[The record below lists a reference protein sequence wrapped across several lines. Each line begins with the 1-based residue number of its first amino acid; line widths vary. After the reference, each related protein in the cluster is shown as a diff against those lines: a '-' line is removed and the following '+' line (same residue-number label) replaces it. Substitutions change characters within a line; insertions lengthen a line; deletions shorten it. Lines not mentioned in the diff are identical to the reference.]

1 MGAELKDIR
10 ERIRGRS
17 RTAKFAFAAAGA
29 VALVGMFWGISVLN
43 PLPPRTVTMT
53 TGSEGGA
60 YHELGKR
67 YREIL
72 ARSGVE
78 LRLLASEGGIE
89 NLRRLSDPRSGVSVG
104 FMQGGATGDSERV
117 DLVSLGTVSYEP
129 LWFFWR
135 GTGNPGRKPGVRVL
149 EQLRGKRISIGPEGS
164 GTRIL
169 AITLLAANGID
180 RDVAQLLP
188 LTPQDAGEQLLSGRI
203 DAALMVASWE
213 SPVVRRLLAS
223 DDVEPVSFPRADAYT
238 ALYPYLNKVTVPAG
252 VGDLAR
258 NRPPADV
265 VLFAPKTS
273 LVVRKE
279 LHPAIQNLLLDAAT
293 EIHSGAGIFQ
303 KAGQFPAAESV
314 DLPLSDAARQFHKTG
329 RPFLQRYLPF
339 WAAVFLWGLMLLLVP
354 VVGAFYPLFRIAPAL
369 YGWGMR
375 RRIFRLYG
383 ELKFLEG
390 DLDRRDSAG
399 EAGDLVDHLD
409 RLEERANHLQV
420 PLAYTNL
427 LYNLRRDILLVRERL
442 AVRRETGAR

>member
-10 ERIRGRS
+10 ERIRARS
-17 RTAKFAFAAAGA
+17 RTAKFAFVAAGA
-29 VALVGMFWGISVLN
+29 VALVILFWGISVLN

-72 ARSGVE
+72 SRSDVE
-78 LRLLASEGGIE
+78 LRLRASEGGIE

-104 FMQGGATGDSERV
+104 FMQGGATGDSERK

-129 LWFFWR
+129 LWFFYR
-135 GTGNPGRKPGVRVL
+135 GRNPGRKL
-149 EQLRGKRISIGPEGS
+149 ERLRGKRLSIGPEGS

-223 DDVEPVSFPRADAYT
+223 EAVEPVSFPRADAYT

-265 VLFAPKTS
+265 VLLAPKTS

-279 LHPAIQNLLLDAAT
+279 LHPAIQHLLLDAAT
-293 EIHSGAGIFQ
+293 EIHSGAGTFQ

-339 WAAVFLWGLMLLLVP
+339 WAAVFLWGLILLLVP
-354 VVGAFYPLFRIAPAL
+354 VVGAFYPLFRVAPAL

-399 EAGDLVDHLD
+399 EAGDLVPHLD

-427 LYNLRRDILLVRERL
+427 LYNLRRDIQLVRERL
-442 AVRRETGAR
+442 AAQRENGAR

>member
-1 MGAELKDIR
+1 MKDLR
-10 ERIRGRS
+10 DRIRVRS
-17 RTAKFAFAAAGA
+17 RTVKFAFAAAGA
-29 VALVGMFWGISVLN
+29 VALGAMFWGISVLN

-67 YREIL
+67 YRKIL

-89 NLRRLSDPRSGVSVG
+89 NLRRLSDPKSGVSVG

-129 LWFFWR
+129 LWFFVR
-135 GTGNPGRKPGVRVL
+135 RGNPGRKPDVRVL
-149 EQLRGKRISIGPEGS
+149 ERLRGKRISIGPEGS
-164 GTRIL
+164 GTRVL
-169 AITLLAANGID
+169 AVTLLAANGIGQ
-180 RDVAQLLP
+180 DVAQLLP

-223 DDVEPVSFPRADAYT
+223 DAVEPAGFPRADAYT

-390 DLDRRDSAG
+390 DLDRGDSAEG
-399 EAGDLVDHLD
+399 AGDLVDHLD
-409 RLEERANHLQV
+409 RLEDRANHLQV
-420 PLAYTNL
+420 PLAYTSL
-427 LYNLRRDILLVRERL
+427 LYNLRRDIQLVRERL
-442 AVRRETGAR
+442 AARRENGAR

>member
-1 MGAELKDIR
+1 MD
-10 ERIRGRS
+10 IRGRIRARG
-17 RTAKFAFAAAGA
+17 RTARFAFVAAGA
-29 VALVGMFWGISVLN
+29 VALVGVFWAISVLN
-43 PLPPRTVTMT
+43 PLPPRAVTMT

-78 LRLLASEGGIE
+78 LRLLPSEGGIE
-89 NLRRLSDPRSGVSVG
+89 NLRRLSDPRSGVSIG
-104 FMQGGATGDSERV
+104 FMQGGATGGSERK
-117 DLVSLGTVSYEP
+117 DLVSLGTISYEP
-129 LWFFWR
+129 LWFFYR
-135 GTGNPGRKPGVRVL
+135 GRDPGRKL
-149 EQLRGKRISIGPEGS
+149 ERLRGKRISIGPEGS

-169 AITLLAANGID
+169 AITLFAASGID
-180 RDVAQLLP
+180 RDGAQLLP
-188 LTPQDAGEQLLSGRI
+188 LTPQDAEEQLLSGRI

-223 DDVEPVSFPRADAYT
+223 EDVVTISFPRAAAYT
-238 ALYPYLNKVTVPAG
+238 ALYPYLSKLTVPAG

-258 NRPPADV
+258 NRPPADL
-265 VLFAPKTS
+265 VLLAPKTS

-279 LHPAIQNLLLDAAT
+279 LHPAIQYLLLDAAT

-303 KAGQFPAAESV
+303 KAGQFPSAESV

-339 WAAVFLWGLMLLLVP
+339 WAAVFLWGLILLLIP
-354 VVGAFYPLFRIAPAL
+354 VFGAFYPLFRVAPAL

-383 ELKFLEG
+383 ELKFLEA
-390 DLDRRDSAG
+390 DLERRDSADA
-399 EAGDLVDHLD
+399 AGDLVDHLD
-409 RLEERANHLQV
+409 RLEDRANHLQV

-427 LYNLRRDILLVRERL
+427 LYNLRRDIQLVKERL
-442 AVRRETGAR
+442 RRGG

>member
-1 MGAELKDIR
+1 LKDIR
-10 ERIRGRS
+10 ERIQARS
-17 RTAKFAFAAAGA
+17 RTVKFAVVAAVA
-29 VALVGMFWGISVLN
+29 VALVAMFWAISVLN
-43 PLPPRTVTMT
+43 PLPSRTVTMT

-67 YREIL
+67 YRETL

-78 LRLLASEGGIE
+78 LRLLPSEGGIE

-104 FMQGGATGDSERV
+104 FAQGGATGDSERK

-129 LWFFWR
+129 LWFFYR
-135 GTGNPGRKPGVRVL
+135 GRNPGRKL
-149 EQLRGKRISIGPEGS
+149 EGLRGKGISIGPEGS

-180 RDVAQLLP
+180 RDAARFLP
-188 LTPQDAGEQLLSGRI
+188 LSPHDAGEQLLSGRI

-223 DDVEPVSFPRADAYT
+223 KDVKLASFPRADAYT

-252 VGDLAR
+252 VGDLAGD
-258 NRPPADV
+258 RPPADA
-265 VLFAPKTS
+265 VLLAPKAS
-273 LVVRKE
+273 LVVRKD
-279 LHPAIQNLLLDAAT
+279 LHPAIQYLLLDAAAQ
-293 EIHSGAGIFQ
+293 IHSGAGIFQ
-303 KAGQFPAAESV
+303 KAGQFPAAEPG
-314 DLPLSDAARQFHKTG
+314 DLPLSDAAQQFHKTG

-339 WAAVFLWGLMLLLVP
+339 WAAVFLGGLILLLIP
-354 VVGAFYPLFRIAPAL
+354 VVGAIYPLFRVAPAL

-383 ELKFLEG
+383 ELKFLER
-390 DLDRRDSAG
+390 DLERSDSATG
-399 EAGDLVDHLD
+399 AGDLVDHLD
-409 RLEERANHLQV
+409 RLEDRANHIQV

-427 LYNLRRDILLVRERL
+427 LYNLRRDIQLVRERL
-442 AVRRETGAR
+442 AARGIPRAR

>member
-1 MGAELKDIR
+1 MKDIR
-10 ERIRGRS
+10 ERIQARS
-17 RTAKFAFAAAGA
+17 RTVKFAVVAAVA
-29 VALVGMFWGISVLN
+29 VALVAMFWAISVLN
-43 PLPPRTVTMT
+43 PLPSRTVTMT

-67 YREIL
+67 YRETL

-78 LRLLASEGGIE
+78 LRLLPSEGGIE

-104 FMQGGATGDSERV
+104 FMQGGATGDSERK

-129 LWFFWR
+129 LWFFYR
-135 GTGNPGRKPGVRVL
+135 GRNPGRKL
-149 EQLRGKRISIGPEGS
+149 EGLRGKGISIGPEGS

-180 RDVAQLLP
+180 RDAARFLP
-188 LTPQDAGEQLLSGRI
+188 LSPHDAGEQLLSGRI

-223 DDVEPVSFPRADAYT
+223 KDVKLASFPRADAYT

-252 VGDLAR
+252 VGDLAGD
-258 NRPPADV
+258 RPPADA
-265 VLFAPKTS
+265 VLLAPKAS
-273 LVVRKE
+273 LVVRKD
-279 LHPAIQNLLLDAAT
+279 LHPAIQYLLLDAAAQ
-293 EIHSGAGIFQ
+293 IHSGAGIFQ
-303 KAGQFPAAESV
+303 KAGQFPAAEPG
-314 DLPLSDAARQFHKTG
+314 DLPLSDAAQQFHKTG

-339 WAAVFLWGLMLLLVP
+339 WAAVFLGGLILLLIP
-354 VVGAFYPLFRIAPAL
+354 VVGAIYPLFRVAPAL

-383 ELKFLEG
+383 ELKFLER
-390 DLDRRDSAG
+390 DLERSDSATG
-399 EAGDLVDHLD
+399 AGDLVDHLD
-409 RLEERANHLQV
+409 RLEDRANHIQV

-427 LYNLRRDILLVRERL
+427 LYNLRRDIQLVRERL
-442 AVRRETGAR
+442 AARGIPRAR

>member
-10 ERIRGRS
+10 ERIRERS

-29 VALVGMFWGISVLN
+29 VALVVLFWGISVLN

-72 ARSGVE
+72 SRSDVE

-104 FMQGGATGDSERV
+104 FMQGGATGDSERK

-129 LWFFWR
+129 LWFFYR
-135 GTGNPGRKPGVRVL
+135 GRNPGRKL
-149 EQLRGKRISIGPEGS
+149 ERLRGKRLSIGPEGS

-265 VLFAPKTS
+265 VLLAPKTS

-279 LHPAIQNLLLDAAT
+279 LHPAIQHLLLDAAT

-339 WAAVFLWGLMLLLVP
+339 WAAVFLWGLILLLIP
-354 VVGAFYPLFRIAPAL
+354 VVGAIYPLFRVAPAL

-427 LYNLRRDILLVRERL
+427 LYNLRRDIQLVRERL

>member
-1 MGAELKDIR
+1 LKDIR
-10 ERIRGRS
+10 ERIQARS
-17 RTAKFAFAAAGA
+17 RTVKFAVVAAVAAAL
-29 VALVGMFWGISVLN
+29 VAMFWAISVLN
-43 PLPPRTVTMT
+43 PLPSRTVTMT

-67 YREIL
+67 YRETL

-78 LRLLASEGGIE
+78 LRLLPSEGGIE

-104 FMQGGATGDSERV
+104 FAQGGATGDSERK

-129 LWFFWR
+129 LWFFYR
-135 GTGNPGRKPGVRVL
+135 GRNPGRKL
-149 EQLRGKRISIGPEGS
+149 EGLRGKGISIGPEGS

-180 RDVAQLLP
+180 RDAARFLP
-188 LTPQDAGEQLLSGRI
+188 LSPHDAGEQLLSGRI

-223 DDVEPVSFPRADAYT
+223 KDVKLASFPRADAYT

-252 VGDLAR
+252 VGDLAGD
-258 NRPPADV
+258 RPPADA
-265 VLFAPKTS
+265 VLLAPKAS
-273 LVVRKE
+273 LVVRKD
-279 LHPAIQNLLLDAAT
+279 LHPAIQYLLLDAAAQ
-293 EIHSGAGIFQ
+293 IHSGAGIFQ
-303 KAGQFPAAESV
+303 KAGQFPAAEPG
-314 DLPLSDAARQFHKTG
+314 DLPLSDAAQQFHKTG

-339 WAAVFLWGLMLLLVP
+339 WAAVFLGGLILLLIP
-354 VVGAFYPLFRIAPAL
+354 VVGAIYPLFRVAPAL

-383 ELKFLEG
+383 ELKFLER
-390 DLDRRDSAG
+390 DLERSDSATG
-399 EAGDLVDHLD
+399 AGDLVDHLD
-409 RLEERANHLQV
+409 RLEDRANHIQV

-427 LYNLRRDILLVRERL
+427 LYNLRRDIQLVRERL
-442 AVRRETGAR
+442 AARGIPRAR

>member
-10 ERIRGRS
+10 ERIRARS

-29 VALVGMFWGISVLN
+29 VALVVLFWGISVLN

-72 ARSGVE
+72 SRSDVE

-104 FMQGGATGDSERV
+104 FMQGGATGDSERK

-129 LWFFWR
+129 LWFFYR
-135 GTGNPGRKPGVRVL
+135 GRNPGRKL
-149 EQLRGKRISIGPEGS
+149 ERLRGKRLSIGPEGS
-164 GTRIL
+164 GTRDL
-169 AITLLAANGID
+169 AVTLLAANGID

-223 DDVEPVSFPRADAYT
+223 EDVEPVSFPRADAYT

-265 VLFAPKTS
+265 VLLAPMTS

-279 LHPAIQNLLLDAAT
+279 LHPAIQHLLLDAAT

-339 WAAVFLWGLMLLLVP
+339 WAAVFLWGLILLLVP
-354 VVGAFYPLFRIAPAL
+354 VIGAFYPLFRVAPAL

-383 ELKFLEG
+383 ELKFLER
-390 DLDRRDSAG
+390 DLERSDSTEA
-399 EAGDLVDHLD
+399 AGDLVSHLD

-427 LYNLRRDILLVRERL
+427 LYNLRRDIQLVRERL
-442 AVRRETGAR
+442 ASRRATGAG

>member
-10 ERIRGRS
+10 ERIRERS
-17 RTAKFAFAAAGA
+17 RTAKFAFVAAGA
-29 VALVGMFWGISVLN
+29 VALVILFWGISVLN

-72 ARSGVE
+72 SRSDVE

-104 FMQGGATGDSERV
+104 FMQGGATGDSERK

-129 LWFFWR
+129 LWFFYR
-135 GTGNPGRKPGVRVL
+135 GRNPGRKL
-149 EQLRGKRISIGPEGS
+149 ERLRGKRLSIGPEGS

-223 DDVEPVSFPRADAYT
+223 EDVEPVSFPRADAYT

-265 VLFAPKTS
+265 VLLAPKTS

-279 LHPAIQNLLLDAAT
+279 LHPAIQHLLLDAAT

-339 WAAVFLWGLMLLLVP
+339 WAAVFLWGLILLLIP
-354 VVGAFYPLFRIAPAL
+354 VVGAIYPLFRVAPAL

-427 LYNLRRDILLVRERL
+427 LYNLRRDIQLVREKL
-442 AVRRETGAR
+442 AARREAGAR

>member
-1 MGAELKDIR
+1 MKDIR
-10 ERIRGRS
+10 ERIQARS
-17 RTAKFAFAAAGA
+17 RTVKFAVVAAVA
-29 VALVGMFWGISVLN
+29 VALVAMFWAISVLN
-43 PLPPRTVTMT
+43 PLPSRTVTMT

-67 YREIL
+67 YRETL

-78 LRLLASEGGIE
+78 LRLLPSEGGIE

-104 FMQGGATGDSERV
+104 FAQGGATGDSERK

-129 LWFFWR
+129 LWFFYR
-135 GTGNPGRKPGVRVL
+135 GRNPGRKL
-149 EQLRGKRISIGPEGS
+149 EGLRGKGISIGPEGS

-180 RDVAQLLP
+180 RDAARFLP
-188 LTPQDAGEQLLSGRI
+188 LSPHDAGEQLLSGRI

-223 DDVEPVSFPRADAYT
+223 KDVKLASFPRADAYT

-252 VGDLAR
+252 VGDLAGD
-258 NRPPADV
+258 RPPADA
-265 VLFAPKTS
+265 VLLAPKAS
-273 LVVRKE
+273 LVVRKD
-279 LHPAIQNLLLDAAT
+279 LHPAIQYLLLDAAAQ
-293 EIHSGAGIFQ
+293 IHSGAGIFQ
-303 KAGQFPAAESV
+303 KAGQFPAAEPG
-314 DLPLSDAARQFHKTG
+314 DLPLSDAAQQFHKTG

-339 WAAVFLWGLMLLLVP
+339 WAAVFLGGLILLLIP
-354 VVGAFYPLFRIAPAL
+354 VVGAIYPLFRVAPAL

-383 ELKFLEG
+383 ELKFLER
-390 DLDRRDSAG
+390 DLERSDSATG
-399 EAGDLVDHLD
+399 AGDLVDHLD

-427 LYNLRRDILLVRERL
+427 LYNLRRDIQLVRERL
-442 AVRRETGAR
+442 AARGIPRAR

>member
-1 MGAELKDIR
+1 LKDIR
-10 ERIRGRS
+10 DRIQARS
-17 RTAKFAFAAAGA
+17 RTVKIAVVAAVA
-29 VALVGMFWGISVLN
+29 VALVAMFWAISVLN
-43 PLPPRTVTMT
+43 PLPSRTVTMT

-67 YREIL
+67 YRETL

-78 LRLLASEGGIE
+78 LRLLPSEGGIE

-104 FMQGGATGDSERV
+104 FAQGGATGDSERK

-129 LWFFWR
+129 LWFFYR
-135 GTGNPGRKPGVRVL
+135 GRNPGRKL
-149 EQLRGKRISIGPEGS
+149 EGLRGKGISIGPEGS

-180 RDVAQLLP
+180 RDAARFLP
-188 LTPQDAGEQLLSGRI
+188 LSPHDAGEQLLSGRI

-223 DDVEPVSFPRADAYT
+223 KDVKLASFPRADAYT

-252 VGDLAR
+252 VGDLAGD
-258 NRPPADV
+258 RPPADA
-265 VLFAPKTS
+265 VLLAPKAS
-273 LVVRKE
+273 LVVRKD
-279 LHPAIQNLLLDAAT
+279 LHPAIQYLLLDAAAQ
-293 EIHSGAGIFQ
+293 IHSGAGIFQ
-303 KAGQFPAAESV
+303 KAGQFPAAEPG
-314 DLPLSDAARQFHKTG
+314 DLPLSDAAQQFHKTG

-339 WAAVFLWGLMLLLVP
+339 WAAVFLGGLILLLIP
-354 VVGAFYPLFRIAPAL
+354 VVGAIYPLFRVARAL

-383 ELKFLEG
+383 ELKFLER
-390 DLDRRDSAG
+390 DLERSDSATG
-399 EAGDLVDHLD
+399 AGDLVDHLD
-409 RLEERANHLQV
+409 RLEDRANHIQV

-427 LYNLRRDILLVRERL
+427 LYNLRRDIQLVRERL
-442 AVRRETGAR
+442 AARGIPRAR

>member
-1 MGAELKDIR
+1 LKDIR
-10 ERIRGRS
+10 ERIRARS
-17 RTAKFAFAAAGA
+17 RTAKFAFVAAGA
-29 VALVGMFWGISVLN
+29 VALGAMFWGISVLN

-117 DLVSLGTVSYEP
+117 DLVSLGTVAYEP
-129 LWFFWR
+129 LWFFYR
-135 GTGNPGRKPGVRVL
+135 GRNPGRKL
-149 EQLRGKRISIGPEGS
+149 ERLRGKRLSIGPEGS

-223 DDVEPVSFPRADAYT
+223 EDVEPVSFPRADAYT

-265 VLFAPKTS
+265 VLLAPKTS

-279 LHPAIQNLLLDAAT
+279 LHPAIQHLLLDAAT

-303 KAGQFPAAESV
+303 MAGQFPAAESV

-339 WAAVFLWGLMLLLVP
+339 WAAVFLWGLMLLLIP
-354 VVGAFYPLFRIAPAL
+354 VVGAIYPLFRVAPAL

-399 EAGDLVDHLD
+399 EAGDLVDHLE

-427 LYNLRRDILLVRERL
+427 LYNLRRDIQLVREKL
-442 AVRRETGAR
+442 AARREAGAR

>member
-1 MGAELKDIR
+1 MQ
-10 ERIRGRS
+10 ERIRTRR
-17 RTAKFAFAAAGA
+17 RTAWFAFVAALS
-29 VALVGMFWGISVLN
+29 VALVALFWAVSVLS
-43 PLPPRTVTMT
+43 PMPPRPVTMT

-67 YREIL
+67 YRETL
-72 ARSGVE
+72 SRSGVE
-78 LRLLASEGGIE
+78 LRLLPSDGGIE

-104 FMQGGATGDSERV
+104 FAQGGATGDSERK

-129 LWFFWR
+129 LWFFCR
-135 GTGNPGRKPGVRVL
+135 VGNPGRKL
-149 EQLRGKRISIGPEGS
+149 ERLRGKGISIGPEGS
-164 GTRIL
+164 GTRVL
-169 AITLLAANGID
+169 AVTLLAANGIAA
-180 RDVAQLLP
+180 DVARLLP
-188 LTPQDAGEQLLSGRI
+188 LSPRDAGDRLLSGRI

-213 SPVVRRLLAS
+213 SPVVRRLLS
-223 DDVEPVSFPRADAYT
+223 SEDVDLVSFPRSDAYT

-258 NRPPADV
+258 DRPPGDV
-265 VLFAPKTS
+265 ALLAPKTS

-279 LHPAIQNLLLDAAT
+279 LHPAIQYLLLDAAT

-314 DLPLSDAARQFHKTG
+314 DFPLSDATRQFHKSG

-339 WAAVFLWGLMLLLVP
+339 WAAVFLSRLMVLLIP
-354 VVGAFYPLFRIAPAL
+354 VVGAFYPLFRVAPAL
-369 YGWGMR
+369 YSWGMR

-390 DLDRRDSAG
+390 NLERRGSAE
-399 EAGDLVDHLD
+399 EAGDLVGQLD

-420 PLAYTNL
+420 PLAYTNV
-427 LYNLRRDILLVRERL
+427 LYNLRRDIQLVRERL
-442 AVRRETGAR
+442 ATRPISGAR

>member
-1 MGAELKDIR
+1 
-10 ERIRGRS
+10 
-17 RTAKFAFAAAGA
+17 
-29 VALVGMFWGISVLN
+29 
-43 PLPPRTVTMT
+43 
-53 TGSEGGA
+53 
-60 YHELGKR
+60 
-67 YREIL
+67 
-72 ARSGVE
+72 
-78 LRLLASEGGIE
+78 
-89 NLRRLSDPRSGVSVG
+89 
-104 FMQGGATGDSERV
+104 MQGGATGDSERV
-117 DLVSLGTVSYEP
+117 DLVSLGTVAYEP
-129 LWFFWR
+129 LWFFYR
-135 GTGNPGRKPGVRVL
+135 GRNPGRKL
-149 EQLRGKRISIGPEGS
+149 ERLRGKRLSIGPEGS

-223 DDVEPVSFPRADAYT
+223 EAVEPVSFPRADAYT

-265 VLFAPKTS
+265 VLLAPKTS

-279 LHPAIQNLLLDAAT
+279 LHPAIQHLLLDAAT
-293 EIHSGAGIFQ
+293 EIHSGAGTFQ

-339 WAAVFLWGLMLLLVP
+339 WAAVFLWGLILLLVP
-354 VVGAFYPLFRIAPAL
+354 VVGAFYPLFRVAPAL

-399 EAGDLVDHLD
+399 EAGDLVPHLD

-427 LYNLRRDILLVRERL
+427 LYNLRRDIQLVRERL
-442 AVRRETGAR
+442 AAQRENGAR

>member
-1 MGAELKDIR
+1 MKGIR
-10 ERIRGRS
+10 ERIRARG
-17 RTAKFAFAAAGA
+17 RTAMFALVAAGA
-29 VALVGMFWGISVLN
+29 VALVAVIWGISVLS

-104 FMQGGATGDSERV
+104 FMQGGATGDSERK

-129 LWFFWR
+129 LWFFYR
-135 GTGNPGRKPGVRVL
+135 GRNPGRKL
-149 EQLRGKRISIGPEGS
+149 ERLRGKGISIGPEGS
-164 GTRIL
+164 GTRVL
-169 AITLLAANGID
+169 AGTLLAANGID
-180 RDVAQLLP
+180 RDAARLLP
-188 LTPQDAGEQLLSGRI
+188 LSLHDAGEQLLSGRI

-223 DDVEPVSFPRADAYT
+223 EDVETVSFPRADALT
-238 ALYPYLNKVTVPAG
+238 ALYPYLDKVTVPEG

-258 NRPPADV
+258 NRPPADL
-265 VLFAPKTS
+265 VLLAPKTS

-279 LHPAIQNLLLDAAT
+279 LHPAIQYLLLDAAT

-339 WAAVFLWGLMLLLVP
+339 WAAAFLWGLILLLIP
-354 VVGAFYPLFRIAPAL
+354 VVGALYPLFRLAPAL

-390 DLDRRDSAG
+390 DLERSDSAEG
-399 EAGDLVDHLD
+399 AGDLAEQLE
-409 RLEERANHLQV
+409 RLEGRANHIQV

-427 LYNLRRDILLVRERL
+427 LYNLRRDIQLVRERL
-442 AVRRETGAR
+442 ASRPISGAG

>member
-1 MGAELKDIR
+1 MKDIR
-10 ERIRGRS
+10 ERIQARS
-17 RTAKFAFAAAGA
+17 RTVKFAVVAAVA
-29 VALVGMFWGISVLN
+29 VALVAMFWAISVLN
-43 PLPPRTVTMT
+43 PLPSRTVTMT

-67 YREIL
+67 YRETL

-78 LRLLASEGGIE
+78 LRLLPSEGGIE

-104 FMQGGATGDSERV
+104 FAQGGATGDSERK

-129 LWFFWR
+129 LWFFYR
-135 GTGNPGRKPGVRVL
+135 GRNPGRKL
-149 EQLRGKRISIGPEGS
+149 EGLRGKGISIGPEGS

-180 RDVAQLLP
+180 RDAARFLP
-188 LTPQDAGEQLLSGRI
+188 LSPHDAGEQLLSGRI

-223 DDVEPVSFPRADAYT
+223 KDVKLASFPRADAYT

-252 VGDLAR
+252 VGDLAGD
-258 NRPPADV
+258 RPPADA
-265 VLFAPKTS
+265 VLLAPKAS
-273 LVVRKE
+273 LVVRKD
-279 LHPAIQNLLLDAAT
+279 LHPAIQYLLLDAAAQ
-293 EIHSGAGIFQ
+293 IHSGAGIFQ
-303 KAGQFPAAESV
+303 KAGQFPAAEPG
-314 DLPLSDAARQFHKTG
+314 DLPLSDAAQQFHKTG

-339 WAAVFLWGLMLLLVP
+339 WAAVFLGGLILLLIP
-354 VVGAFYPLFRIAPAL
+354 VVGAIYPLFRVAPAL

-383 ELKFLEG
+383 ELKFLER
-390 DLDRRDSAG
+390 DLERSDSATG
-399 EAGDLVDHLD
+399 AGDLVDHLD
-409 RLEERANHLQV
+409 RLEDRANHIQV

-427 LYNLRRDILLVRERL
+427 LYNLRRDIQLVRERL
-442 AVRRETGAR
+442 AARGIPRAR

>member
-10 ERIRGRS
+10 ERIRARS
-17 RTAKFAFAAAGA
+17 RTVKFAFVVVGT
-29 VALVGMFWGISVLN
+29 VALVAMVWGILLLN

-53 TGSEGGA
+53 TGSEGGG

-72 ARSGVE
+72 SRSGVE

-104 FMQGGATGDSERV
+104 FMQGGAAGDSERK

-135 GTGNPGRKPGVRVL
+135 GTGNPGRKL
-149 EQLRGKRISIGPEGS
+149 ERLRGKRISIGPEGS
-164 GTRIL
+164 GTRVL
-169 AITLLAANGID
+169 AITLLAANGIA
-180 RDVAQLLP
+180 RDVAHLLP
-188 LTPQDAGEQLLSGRI
+188 LSPQDAGEQLLGGRI

-223 DDVEPVSFPRADAYT
+223 KGVEAISFPRSDAYT

-265 VLFAPKTS
+265 VLLAPETS

-279 LHPAIQNLLLDAAT
+279 LHPAIQHLLLEAAT

-314 DLPLSDAARQFHKTG
+314 DFPLSDAAQQFHKTG

-339 WAAVFLWGLMLLLVP
+339 WAAVFLWGLILVLVP
-354 VVGAFYPLFRIAPAL
+354 VVGAFYPLFRVAPAL

-383 ELKFLEG
+383 ELKFLERDLERG
-390 DLDRRDSAG
+390 DFAPEES
-399 EAGDLVDHLD
+399 DLVGHLD
-409 RLEERANHLQV
+409 RLEDRANHLQV

-427 LYNLRRDILLVRERL
+427 LYNLRRDIQLVRERL
-442 AVRRETGAR
+442 ASRRIPGAG

>member
-1 MGAELKDIR
+1 MDIR
-10 ERIRGRS
+10 ERNRARGRIA
-17 RTAKFAFAAAGA
+17 RFAIVAAGA
-29 VALVGMFWGISVLN
+29 VALVVLFWGISVLR
-43 PLPPRTVTMT
+43 PLPPRAVTMT

-78 LRLLASEGGIE
+78 LRLLASAGGIE

-104 FMQGGATGDSERV
+104 FAQGGATGGSERK

-135 GTGNPGRKPGVRVL
+135 GTGNPGRKL
-149 EQLRGKRISIGPEGS
+149 ERLRGKRISIGPEGS

-169 AITLLAANGID
+169 AITLLAASGIA
-180 RDVAQLLP
+180 RDGAQLLP

-223 DDVEPVSFPRADAYT
+223 DAVEPASFPRADAYT
-238 ALYPYLNKVTVPAG
+238 ALYPYLSKVTVPAG

-258 NRPPADV
+258 ERPPADV
-265 VLFAPKTS
+265 TLLAPKTS

-279 LHPAIQNLLLDAAT
+279 LHPAIQYLLLDAAT

-303 KAGQFPAAESV
+303 RAGQFPAAEAV
-314 DLPLSDAARQFHKTG
+314 DLPLSDAARQYHKTG
-329 RPFLQRYLPF
+329 MPFLQRYLPF
-339 WAAVFLWGLMLLLVP
+339 WVAVFLWGLMLLLLP
-354 VVGAFYPLFRIAPAL
+354 VVGAFYPLFRVAPAL

-383 ELKFLEG
+383 ELKFLER
-390 DLDRRDSAG
+390 DLERSDSA
-399 EAGDLVDHLD
+399 EAAGDLVAQLD

-427 LYNLRRDILLVRERL
+427 LYNLRRDIQLVRERL
-442 AVRRETGAR
+442 AARRETGAR

>member
-1 MGAELKDIR
+1 MKDIR
-10 ERIRGRS
+10 ERIRTRS
-17 RTAKFAFAAAGA
+17 RTARFAFVAAGA
-29 VALVGMFWGISVLN
+29 VALAAIFWGISVLS

-104 FMQGGATGDSERV
+104 FMQGGATGDTDRK
-117 DLVSLGTVSYEP
+117 DLVSLGTVAYEP
-129 LWFFWR
+129 LWFFYR
-135 GTGNPGRKPGVRVL
+135 GRNPGRKL
-149 EQLRGKRISIGPEGS
+149 ERLRGKGISIGPEGS
-164 GTRIL
+164 GTRVL
-169 AITLLAANGID
+169 AGALLAANGID
-180 RDVAQLLP
+180 RDVARLLP
-188 LTPQDAGEQLLSGRI
+188 LTPRDAGEQLLSGRI

-223 DDVEPVSFPRADAYT
+223 EDVEAVSFPRAGALT
-238 ALYPYLNKVTVPAG
+238 ALYPYLNQVTVPEG

-258 NRPPADV
+258 NRPPSDL
-265 VLFAPKTS
+265 VLLAPKTS

-279 LHPAIQNLLLDAAT
+279 LHPAIQHLLLDAAT

-339 WAAVFLWGLMLLLVP
+339 WAAVFLWGLMLLLIP
-354 VVGAFYPLFRIAPAL
+354 VVGAFYPLFRVAPAL

-383 ELKFLEG
+383 ELKFLER
-390 DLDRRDSAG
+390 DLDRRDSA
-399 EAGDLVDHLD
+399 EAAGDLVGHLD

-427 LYNLRRDILLVRERL
+427 LYNLRRDIQLVREKL
-442 AVRRETGAR
+442 AARRVNGAR